1 MAYYVMEEMPD
12 IHKTGERLLYP
23 RFAMT
28 EQVSTEAVAK
38 TVAERS
44 SFTVGDIEGVLKEV
58 ATEMARQ
65 MAHGNSVKI
74 DGIGTFTP
82 ALTLCM
88 DKEREEVGKDAT
100 HRNARSIVVGKVNLR
115 VDMDLIRD
123 TNRRCMLERAPWKTR
138 RSSQKYTAEE
148 RQAMALKYLEE
159 HPFLTIGDYQQM
171 TGLLHTTAAKELKE
185 WANLDDSDIDIM
197 GRGSHRVYVRKQ
209 EAAIPPQS

>member
-12 IHKTGERLLYP
+12 IHKKGERVLYP

-28 EQVSTEAVAK
+28 EQVSTETVAK

-58 ATEMARQ
+58 ATEIARQ

-74 DGIGTFTP
+74 DGIGTFSP
-82 ALTLCM
+82 SLALRV
-88 DKEREEVGKDAT
+88 DKEREEAGEDAT

-115 VDMDLIRD
+115 VDMDLLRNTNIR
-123 TNRRCMLERAPWKTR
+123 CSLERAPWKTR

-148 RQAMALKYLEE
+148 RLTMALKHLEE
-159 HPFLTIGDYQQM
+159 HPFLTVGEYQQM
-171 TGLLHTTAAKELKE
+171 TGLLHTTAANELKHWSE
-185 WANLDDSDIDIM
+185 QDGSGIDTS
-197 GRGSHRVYVRKQ
+197 GRGSHRVYVRKPEPVISSQ
-209 EAAIPPQS
+209 F